1 MKAKTL
7 SVFIAVPPAVVYA
20 FAADPVNLPAWV
32 PSFCRSVSLRDG
44 RWLVQSPA
52 GPAEFAFVEA
62 NPYGVLDHTITFGS
76 GMRLTN
82 PMRVVPNG
90 EGSELLFTLFQRP
103 GMSDQQFE
111 QDAVEVRRDLETL
124 RRLLEGNAR

>member
-7 SVFIAVPPAVVYA
+7 SVSIAVPPTVVYA
-20 FAADPVNLPAWV
+20 FAADPANLSAWV
-32 PSFCRSVSLRDG
+32 PSFCRSVSFTDG

-62 NPYGVLDHTITFGS
+62 NPYGVLDHTITFDS
-76 GMRLTN
+76 GLQLTN

-90 EGSELLFTLFQRP
+90 EGSELLFTLIQHP
-103 GMSDQQFE
+103 GMSDQQFQ
-111 QDAVEVRRDLETL
+111 QDAAEVQRDLETL
-124 RRLLEGNAR
+124 RRLLESRAS